1 MKVKAQAYQ
10 APNGS
15 SATRLPPAL
24 ENLREWALAQITAR
38 MRVFAISKLTA
49 RPVQCGIRVVND
61 VSFKPMAETIPQE
74 LALLRNSVVRAE
86 AEFMLSFGLTEVE
99 LSPTEEDMQQMRVSW
114 ATMSKYPVP
123 AAAATADAAKN
134 IPLNVEADPSGQSIL
149 DQANTIA
156 AAEAAAEVN
165 ANGKE

>member
-10 APNGS
+10 APEGS
-15 SATRLPPAL
+15 SAPRLPPAL

-38 MRVFAISKLTA
+38 MRVFAIVKLTV

-86 AEFMLSFGLTEVE
+86 AEFMLSFGLTEIE

-114 ATMSKYPVP
+114 ATMSKYQAP
-123 AAAATADAAKN
+123 AAATDAPKS
-134 IPLNVEADPSGQSIL
+134 IPLNIEADPSGQNIL
-149 DQANTIA
+149 EQAQA
-156 AAEAAAEVN
+156 LERAGDLVP
-165 ANGKE
+165 NGDR